1 MSPLFGNIS
10 YIFYKNNWIS
20 KIKNR
25 TMILFLIL
33 AAFFNDGLYRNS
45 LISMSASPFSL
56 LQCVLV
62 DIYEENQA
70 LGRFIVEM
78 NGVF

>member
-1 MSPLFGNIS
+1 
-10 YIFYKNNWIS
+10 
-20 KIKNR
+20 
-25 TMILFLIL
+25 MILFLIL

-45 LISMSASPFSL
+45 SISMSASPFSL